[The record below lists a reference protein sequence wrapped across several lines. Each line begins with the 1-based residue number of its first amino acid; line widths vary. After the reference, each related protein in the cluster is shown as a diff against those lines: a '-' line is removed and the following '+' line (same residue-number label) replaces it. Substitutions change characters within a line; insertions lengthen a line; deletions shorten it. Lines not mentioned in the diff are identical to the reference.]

1 MNPNVQYSF
10 CPYCGALMNQGQCLS
25 CGYVMSVQPVQQPI
39 QPEQFV
45 QSVQYEQP
53 VINPNK
59 NMDSY
64 TMPQFQQP
72 AKKTNTGLVVGI
84 IIGCVLFLFA
94 VICVVVFGVFQ
105 MLKYNK
111 TQDLLKNQ
119 ADIEEFDHQYDEDGY
134 DYSYKYDD
142 EDEVWDEDSDG
153 YYNWDD
159 YLDGKYGE
167 DLSVDEFLK
176 YYLEQQGI
184 DMSDESTE
192 KDEDDDELIDIDGDG
207 VGELEYESGLEG
219 LNADYYP
226 IITDYIRHDLSYS
239 VHFSEYYDAD
249 GRLECYYPVVSG
261 DNIMFSYLNDAFY
274 TVAKEAE
281 EITDMYECQAN
292 SVAYV
297 TYMDEDLLSV
307 VFIDVYSFDDGT
319 NYEDIL
325 CYNIDMKNW
334 DVLDFQLKDTSDVF
348 IEDLEERCL
357 EQSTSDADYLFGEY
371 TYDEIREML
380 ASEEYM
386 VAFYTP
392 LGMEIG
398 ISYDGYWCCSTYK
411 DYENYLEIV
420 TDGNEF

>member
-59 NMDSY
+59 NIDSY
-64 TMPQFQQP
+64 TMPQFQQS

-134 DYSYKYDD
+134 DYSYKYD
-142 EDEVWDEDSDG
+142 EDRDWDEDD
-153 YYNWDD
+153 N
-159 YLDGKYGE
+159 
-167 DLSVDEFLK
+167 
-176 YYLEQQGI
+176 
-184 DMSDESTE
+184 
-192 KDEDDDELIDIDGDG
+192 ELIDIDGDG